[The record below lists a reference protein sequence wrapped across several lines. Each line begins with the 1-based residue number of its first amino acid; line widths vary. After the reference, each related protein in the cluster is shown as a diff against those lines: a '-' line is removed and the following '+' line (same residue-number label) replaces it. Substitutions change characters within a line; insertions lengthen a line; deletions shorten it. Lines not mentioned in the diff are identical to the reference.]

1 MDDLA
6 KNEAGDLVQLP
17 AGRKV
22 IGRKWLV
29 EKKLNAKGKVK
40 NYTFHLVAKRYSQVE
55 GIDFGEIFYL
65 DAK

>member
-22 IGRKWLV
+22 IGRNWLAK
-29 EKKLNAKGKVK
+29 KKLNAEGKVK
-40 NYTFHLVAKRYSQVE
+40 KYKFHLVAKRYSQVK

>member
-6 KNEAGDLVQLP
+6 KNEVGDLVQLP

-29 EKKLNAKGKVK
+29 KKKLNAEGKVK
-40 NYTFHLVAKRYSQVE
+40 KYKFHLVAKRYSQVE